1 MNKKIRP
8 KKKSKIETCYCGEC
22 ISYKELSNLCVT
34 MMKRMKENDSLMEQN
49 RIALLAA
56 LKVMQGL
63 TQQRE
68 INMEEWVK
76 ELVKHM
82 NKAWNEVDK
91 EVN

>member
-1 MNKKIRP
+1 
-8 KKKSKIETCYCGEC
+8 
-22 ISYKELSNLCVT
+22 
-34 MMKRMKENDSLMEQN
+34 MEQN

-68 INMEEWVK
+68 INMEDWVK